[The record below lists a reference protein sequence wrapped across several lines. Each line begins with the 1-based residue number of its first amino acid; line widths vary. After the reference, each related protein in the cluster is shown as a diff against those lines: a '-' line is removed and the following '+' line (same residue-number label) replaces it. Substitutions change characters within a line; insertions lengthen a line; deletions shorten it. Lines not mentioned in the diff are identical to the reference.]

1 MKKLWIIG
9 MLTLVL
15 ALVAAGSQA
24 ALSAPSVLVPVVD
37 NLLTNPGF
45 EDGNTSG

>member
-24 ALSAPSVLVPVVD
+24 ALSSPTGSDIPWW
-37 NLLTNPGF
+37 
-45 EDGNTSG
+45 